1 VERSDTSN
9 HESNSNSPQLDGRGS
24 RLEPVLSHQNPV
36 LREVLGDGG
45 GIVLVER
52 IGMFFNDRD
61 KLLT

>member
-1 VERSDTSN
+1 MNLLGEVVCIMFF
-9 HESNSNSPQLDGRGS
+9 DGFPTEKG
-24 RLEPVLSHQNPV
+24 PVLSHQNPV